1 MQNNDYSQIPFSE
14 CQVMTDDDGQN
25 IYIYHNGSK
34 VLSDYNHIGFYL
46 ETAIALFMAIKD
58 QNQSWMNLEN
68 LWKLRNCIRENLN
81 HNLKLDRLIYG
92 ESFDGSNVS
101 TLTPLTE
108 SRFYEIIK
116 EIQSLDEYATI

>member
-1 MQNNDYSQIPFSE
+1 MQNNEYSHIPFSE

-25 IYIYHNGSK
+25 IYIYHNGSE
-34 VLSDYNHIGFYL
+34 VLSDYNHTGFYL

-58 QNQSWMNLEN
+58 QNQSWMTLGN

-92 ESFDGSNVS
+92 ESFDGSNAS

-108 SRFYEIIK
+108 NRFNEIIK
-116 EIQSLDEYATI
+116 RIQSLDEYATI

>member
-1 MQNNDYSQIPFSE
+1 MHNNEYSQIPFSE

-25 IYIYHNGSK
+25 IYIYHNGSE
-34 VLSDYNHIGFYL
+34 VLSDYNHTGFYL

-58 QNQSWMNLEN
+58 QNQSWMNLGN

-108 SRFYEIIK
+108 SCFYEIIK